1 MQIKIYIVTAVAY
14 LSMTA
19 NVLASDATRLVEA
32 SARKHGVPVEF
43 AIQVAKK
50 ETGVQCGKV
59 GSSGERG
66 PLQILP
72 STASQM
78 GYKGIRKASCA
89 EQTDAGMAHL
99 AECYR
104 GVGGN
109 RWYAAACHN
118 QGFSAISGKVRK
130 RAKQYANSVMGI

>member
-1 MQIKIYIVTAVAY
+1 MKLLKLAAVAY

-19 NVLASDATRLVEA
+19 NVLASDATQLVKA
-32 SARKHGVPVEF
+32 SALKHGVPVEF
-43 AIQVAKK
+43 ALQVAQK
-50 ETGVQCGKV
+50 ETGVRCGEI
-59 GSSGERG
+59 GASGERG

-72 STASQM
+72 STARHM
-78 GYKGIRKASCA
+78 GYKNIRKASCA

-104 GVGGN
+104 GMGGN

-118 QGFSAISGKVRK
+118 QGFSAISGKVKK
-130 RAKQYANSVMGI
+130 RAKRYANAVMGI

>member
-1 MQIKIYIVTAVAY
+1 MKKNFMIAAAFMIFVNP
-14 LSMTA
+14 S
-19 NVLASDATRLVEA
+19 LASDATRLVEA

-43 AIQVAKK
+43 ALQVAKK

-89 EQTDAGMAHL
+89 EQTDAGMEHL
-99 AECYR
+99 AKCYR
-104 GVGGN
+104 GMGGN
-109 RWYAAACHN
+109 RWFTAACHN
-118 QGFSAISGKVRK
+118 QGFSAISGKVKK
-130 RAKQYANSVMGI
+130 RAKRYANSVMGI

>member
-1 MQIKIYIVTAVAY
+1 MKLSKLAAVA
-14 LSMTA
+14 LMSMTVQA
-19 NVLASDATRLVEA
+19 FASDATRLVEA

-104 GVGGN
+104 GMGGN

-130 RAKQYANSVMGI
+130 RAKRYANSVMGI

>member
-1 MQIKIYIVTAVAY
+1 MKLSKLAAVAY
-14 LSMTA
+14 IAMTTS
-19 NVLASDATRLVEA
+19 VLASDATRLVEA
-32 SARKHGVPVEF
+32 SARKHGLPVEF
-43 AIQVAKK
+43 ALQVAKK

-72 STASQM
+72 STARQL
-78 GYKGIRKASCA
+78 GYKNIRKASCA

-130 RAKQYANSVMGI
+130 RAKRYANSVMGI

>member
-1 MQIKIYIVTAVAY
+1 MKLLKLAAVAY

-19 NVLASDATRLVEA
+19 NVLASDATQLVEA
-32 SARKHGVPVEF
+32 SALKHGVPVEF
-43 AIQVAKK
+43 ALQVAQK
-50 ETGVQCGKV
+50 ETGVRCGEI

-72 STASQM
+72 STARQL
-78 GYKGIRKASCA
+78 GYKNIRKASCA

-104 GVGGN
+104 GMGGN

-118 QGFSAISGKVRK
+118 QGFSAISGKVKK
-130 RAKQYANSVMGI
+130 RAKRYANAVMGI